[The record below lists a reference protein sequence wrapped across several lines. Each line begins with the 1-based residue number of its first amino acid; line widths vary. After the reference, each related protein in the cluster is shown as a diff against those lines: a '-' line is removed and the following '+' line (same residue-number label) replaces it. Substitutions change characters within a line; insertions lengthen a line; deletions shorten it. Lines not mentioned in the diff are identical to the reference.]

1 MVPGVPSFGP
11 GRPTT
16 GVPGSGGTKSTEY
29 RRNLGFGK
37 AHGFANG
44 GNAKGV
50 KAQGISHEV
59 FVIFRAV
66 FGPPGGREWAQNVA
80 PGTSFRTPKYRPN
93 PANGGPIGGKNQFWK
108 NPALPP

>member
-1 MVPGVPSFGP
+1 M
-11 GRPTT
+11 
-16 GVPGSGGTKSTEY
+16 
-29 RRNLGFGK
+29 RRVNVIRLFQRRRIT
-37 AHGFANG
+37 AMRNDDDFHEFANG

-50 KAQGISHEV
+50 KAQGNSQEV
-59 FVIFRAV
+59 FGIFRAV

-108 NPALPP
+108 DTALPP

>member
-1 MVPGVPSFGP
+1 M
-11 GRPTT
+11 
-16 GVPGSGGTKSTEY
+16 GSGY
-29 RRNLGFGK
+29 YYALD
-37 AHGFANG
+37 HCVD
-44 GNAKGV
+44 AKGV

-59 FVIFRAV
+59 FVFFRAV

-108 NPALPP
+108 DTALPP